1 MSNLE
6 NNMLFPVKEV
16 PAILQ
21 DTHLSTE
28 HKFIVREDTEQ
39 VLSCMSNEY
48 KLVTNQ
54 EVFEK
59 SSEVIKEFEG
69 TLTETKIFGNGARAR
84 WRYRFPQTIK
94 VGEDD
99 MHPEIIMG
107 NSYDGT
113 SQVYMMM
120 GAYRLICSNGMIIG
134 VTFGKFNNRHSVY
147 NPNVK
152 QLDTVL
158 PDMIRTAIT
167 AIENDLPELQ
177 NIKLNPSDVSK
188 IVELFPEQSIENLVQ
203 YLLTN
208 KPDTYWDLLNAC
220 TWMSTHIL
228 NRKTEATHKLEQNV
242 YKMIKSMSDKQVA
255 IT

>member
-21 DTHLSTE
+21 DSHLSTE

-188 IVELFPEQSIENLVQ
+188 IVELFPEHSIENLVQ

>member
-6 NNMLFPVKEV
+6 NNMLFPVKEM
-16 PAILQ
+16 PAMLGLN
-21 DTHLSTE
+21 DNTG

-120 GAYRLICSNGMIIG
+120 GAYRLVCSNGMIIG

-203 YLLTN
+203 YLLTH

-220 TWMSTHIL
+220 TWMSTHVL

>member
-21 DTHLSTE
+21 DSHLSTE

-120 GAYRLICSNGMIIG
+120 GAYRLVCSNGMIIG

-203 YLLTN
+203 YLLTH

-220 TWMSTHIL
+220 TWMSTHVL

-242 YKMIKSMSDKQVA
+242 YKTIKDMSDSVA
-255 IT
+255 VT

>member
-120 GAYRLICSNGMIIG
+120 GAYRLVCSNGMIIG

-203 YLLTN
+203 YLLTH

-220 TWMSTHIL
+220 TWMSTHVL

-242 YKMIKSMSDKQVA
+242 YKTIKSMSDSVA
-255 IT
+255 VT

>member
-1 MSNLE
+1 
-6 NNMLFPVKEV
+6 MLFPVKEV

-28 HKFIVREDTEQ
+28 HKFIVREDTQQ

-69 TLTETKIFGNGARAR
+69 TLTETEIFGNGARAR

-177 NIKLNPSDVSK
+177 NIKLNPSDVAK

-242 YKMIKSMSDKQVA
+242 YKMIKSMSDEQVA
-255 IT
+255 LT

>member
-6 NNMLFPVKEV
+6 NNMLFPVKEM
-16 PAILQ
+16 PAMIGLN
-21 DTHLSTE
+21 DNTG

-120 GAYRLICSNGMIIG
+120 GAYRLVCSNGMIIG

>member
-6 NNMLFPVKEV
+6 NNMLFPVKEM
-16 PAILQ
+16 PAMLGLN
-21 DTHLSTE
+21 DNTG

-177 NIKLNPSDVSK
+177 NIKLNPSDVGK

-203 YLLTN
+203 YLLTH

>member
-21 DTHLSTE
+21 DSHLSTE

>member
-21 DTHLSTE
+21 DSHLSTE

-188 IVELFPEQSIENLVQ
+188 IVELFPEHSIENLVQ

-220 TWMSTHIL
+220 TWMSTHVL

>member
-6 NNMLFPVKEV
+6 NNMLFPVKDV

>member
-84 WRYRFPQTIK
+84 WRYRFPQTLK

-120 GAYRLICSNGMIIG
+120 GAYRLVCSNGMIIG

-203 YLLTN
+203 YLLTH

-220 TWMSTHIL
+220 TWMSTHVL

-242 YKMIKSMSDKQVA
+242 YKTIKSMSDSVA
-255 IT
+255 VT

>member
-6 NNMLFPVKEV
+6 NNMLFPVKEM
-16 PAILQ
+16 PAMLGLN
-21 DTHLSTE
+21 DNTG

-120 GAYRLICSNGMIIG
+120 GAYRLVCSNGMIIG

-177 NIKLNPSDVSK
+177 NIKLNPSDVGK

-203 YLLTN
+203 YLLTH

-220 TWMSTHIL
+220 TWMSTHVL

-242 YKMIKSMSDKQVA
+242 YKTIKSMSDSVA
-255 IT
+255 VT

>member
-21 DTHLSTE
+21 DSHLSTE

-59 SSEVIKEFEG
+59 SSEVVKEFEG

-120 GAYRLICSNGMIIG
+120 GAYRLVCSNGMIIG

-177 NIKLNPSDVSK
+177 NIKLNPSDVGK

-203 YLLTN
+203 YLLTH

-220 TWMSTHIL
+220 TWMSTHVL

-242 YKMIKSMSDKQVA
+242 YKTIKDMSDSVA
-255 IT
+255 VT

>member
-6 NNMLFPVKEV
+6 NNMLFPVKEM
-16 PAILQ
+16 PAMLGLN
-21 DTHLSTE
+21 DNTG

-203 YLLTN
+203 YLLTH

>member
-28 HKFIVREDTEQ
+28 HKFIVREDTQQ

-69 TLTETKIFGNGARAR
+69 TLTETEIFGNGARAR

-177 NIKLNPSDVSK
+177 NIKLNPSDVAK

-242 YKMIKSMSDKQVA
+242 YKMIKSMSDEQVA
-255 IT
+255 LT

>member
-1 MSNLE
+1 
-6 NNMLFPVKEV
+6 MLFPVKEV

>member
-1 MSNLE
+1 
-6 NNMLFPVKEV
+6 
-16 PAILQ
+16 
-21 DTHLSTE
+21 
-28 HKFIVREDTEQ
+28 
-39 VLSCMSNEY
+39 
-48 KLVTNQ
+48 
-54 EVFEK
+54 
-59 SSEVIKEFEG
+59 
-69 TLTETKIFGNGARAR
+69 
-84 WRYRFPQTIK
+84 
-94 VGEDD
+94 
-99 MHPEIIMG
+99 
-107 NSYDGT
+107 
-113 SQVYMMM
+113 M

>member
-177 NIKLNPSDVSK
+177 NIKLNPSDVAK
-188 IVELFPEQSIENLVQ
+188 IVEIFPEQSIENLVQ

-242 YKMIKSMSDKQVA
+242 YKMIKSMSDEQVA
-255 IT
+255 LT

>member
-120 GAYRLICSNGMIIG
+120 GAYRLVCSNGMIIG

-203 YLLTN
+203 YLLTH

-220 TWMSTHIL
+220 TWMSTHVL

-242 YKMIKSMSDKQVA
+242 YKTIKDMSDSVA
-255 IT
+255 VT

>member
-6 NNMLFPVKEV
+6 NNMLFPVKEM
-16 PAILQ
+16 PAMLGLN
-21 DTHLSTE
+21 DNTG

-203 YLLTN
+203 YLLTH

-220 TWMSTHIL
+220 TWMSTHVL

-242 YKMIKSMSDKQVA
+242 YKTIKDMSDSVA
-255 IT
+255 VT

>member
-69 TLTETKIFGNGARAR
+69 TLTETKIFGNGARALSLIHISEPTR
-84 WRYRFPQTIK
+84 
-94 VGEDD
+94 
-99 MHPEIIMG
+99 PE
-107 NSYDGT
+107 
-113 SQVYMMM
+113 
-120 GAYRLICSNGMIIG
+120 R
-134 VTFGKFNNRHSVY
+134 
-147 NPNVK
+147 
-152 QLDTVL
+152 
-158 PDMIRTAIT
+158 IT
-167 AIENDLPELQ
+167 
-177 NIKLNPSDVSK
+177 
-188 IVELFPEQSIENLVQ
+188 
-203 YLLTN
+203 
-208 KPDTYWDLLNAC
+208 
-220 TWMSTHIL
+220 
-228 NRKTEATHKLEQNV
+228 
-242 YKMIKSMSDKQVA
+242 
-255 IT
+255 

>member
-1 MSNLE
+1 MSILE
-6 NNMLFPVKEV
+6 NNMLFPVKEM
-16 PAILQ
+16 PAMLGLN
-21 DTHLSTE
+21 DNTG

-158 PDMIRTAIT
+158 PDMIRTSIT

>member
-220 TWMSTHIL
+220 TWMSTHVL

-255 IT
+255 LT

>member
-6 NNMLFPVKEV
+6 NNMLFPVKEM
-16 PAILQ
+16 PAMLGLN
-21 DTHLSTE
+21 DNTG

-188 IVELFPEQSIENLVQ
+188 IVELFPEHSIENLVQ

-228 NRKTEATHKLEQNV
+228 NTKTEATHKLEQNV
-242 YKMIKSMSDKQVA
+242 YKRIKSMSDRQVA

>member
-1 MSNLE
+1 
-6 NNMLFPVKEV
+6 MLFPVKEV

-21 DTHLSTE
+21 DSHLSTE

-188 IVELFPEQSIENLVQ
+188 IVELFPEHSIENLVQ

-242 YKMIKSMSDKQVA
+242 YKMIKSMSDRQVA

>member
-208 KPDTYWDLLNAC
+208 KPDTYWDLVNAC

>member
-120 GAYRLICSNGMIIG
+120 GAYRLVCSNGMIIG

-177 NIKLNPSDVSK
+177 NIKLNPSDVGK

-203 YLLTN
+203 YLLTH

-220 TWMSTHIL
+220 TWMSTHVL

-242 YKMIKSMSDKQVA
+242 YKTIKDMSDSVA
-255 IT
+255 VT

>member
-188 IVELFPEQSIENLVQ
+188 IVELFPEHSIENLVQ

-242 YKMIKSMSDKQVA
+242 YKMIKSMSDRQVA

>member
-6 NNMLFPVKEV
+6 NNMLFPVKEM
-16 PAILQ
+16 PAMLGLN
-21 DTHLSTE
+21 DNTG

-69 TLTETKIFGNGARAR
+69 TLTETKIFCNGARAR

>member
-28 HKFIVREDTEQ
+28 HKFIVREDTQQ

-69 TLTETKIFGNGARAR
+69 TLTETEIFGNGARAR

-177 NIKLNPSDVSK
+177 NIKLNPSDVAK
-188 IVELFPEQSIENLVQ
+188 IVELFPEHSIENLVQ

-242 YKMIKSMSDKQVA
+242 YKMIKSMSDEQVA
-255 IT
+255 LT

>member
-220 TWMSTHIL
+220 TWMSTHVL

>member
-203 YLLTN
+203 YLLTH

>member
-6 NNMLFPVKEV
+6 NNMLFPVKEM
-16 PAILQ
+16 PAMLGLNDI
-21 DTHLSTE
+21 TG

>member
-188 IVELFPEQSIENLVQ
+188 IVELFPEHSIENLVQ

>member
-1 MSNLE
+1 
-6 NNMLFPVKEV
+6 MLFPVKEV

-28 HKFIVREDTEQ
+28 HKFIVREDTQQ

-69 TLTETKIFGNGARAR
+69 TLTETEIFGNGARAR

-177 NIKLNPSDVSK
+177 NIKLNPSDVAK
-188 IVELFPEQSIENLVQ
+188 IVEIFPEQSIENLVQ

-242 YKMIKSMSDKQVA
+242 YKMIKSMSDEQVA
-255 IT
+255 LT

>member
-6 NNMLFPVKEV
+6 NNMLFPVKEM
-16 PAILQ
+16 PAMLGLN
-21 DTHLSTE
+21 DNTG

-84 WRYRFPQTIK
+84 WRYRFPQAIK

>member
-120 GAYRLICSNGMIIG
+120 GAYRLVCSNGMIIG

-177 NIKLNPSDVSK
+177 NIKLNPSDVGK

-203 YLLTN
+203 YLLTH

-220 TWMSTHIL
+220 TWMSTHVL

-242 YKMIKSMSDKQVA
+242 YKTIKDMSNSVA
-255 IT
+255 VT

>member
-84 WRYRFPQTIK
+84 WRYRFPQTLK

-120 GAYRLICSNGMIIG
+120 GAYRLVCSNGMIIG

-177 NIKLNPSDVSK
+177 NIKLNPSDVGK

-203 YLLTN
+203 YLLTH

-220 TWMSTHIL
+220 TWMSTHVL

-242 YKMIKSMSDKQVA
+242 YKTIKSMSDSVA
-255 IT
+255 VT

>member
-21 DTHLSTE
+21 DSHLSTE

-242 YKMIKSMSDKQVA
+242 YKMIKSMSDRQVA